1 MNCNPTLTAEE
12 FKVIHNTLWDLEYR
26 GLDGKVGAERIRA
39 ALKGAYEQDNQAFD
53 QKHAQYRHWQ
63 EHHGLKSIW
72 SLYQVES
79 MTQLHDYGDAEY
91 VVYDEHW
98 GNGGEVVRRI
108 EGHDWL
114 SLYRAADA
122 AIRASGDGHHCFIE
136 AFTPIADKPGHLR
149 LHTGS

>member
-114 SLYRAADA
+114 SLYRAADS
-122 AIRASGDGHHCFIE
+122 AIRASGDTHHCFIE

>member
-114 SLYRAADA
+114 SLYRAADS
-122 AIRASGDGHHCFIE
+122 AIQASGDTHHCFIE
-136 AFTPIADKPGHLR
+136 AFTPIEDKPGHLR